1 MQVCPPVR
9 KLPVWD
15 LQLSTVWVV
24 LRVRRET
31 KVMNADARVKMEP
44 SEQKTVG
51 SCKSQPRDRVAPR
64 ELVGVFQVW
73 EPIYILVI
81 VTVT

>member
-1 MQVCPPVR
+1 
-9 KLPVWD
+9 
-15 LQLSTVWVV
+15 
-24 LRVRRET
+24 
-31 KVMNADARVKMEP
+31 MEP

-64 ELVGVFQVW
+64 ELVGVFEVW

-81 VTVT
+81 VMVT